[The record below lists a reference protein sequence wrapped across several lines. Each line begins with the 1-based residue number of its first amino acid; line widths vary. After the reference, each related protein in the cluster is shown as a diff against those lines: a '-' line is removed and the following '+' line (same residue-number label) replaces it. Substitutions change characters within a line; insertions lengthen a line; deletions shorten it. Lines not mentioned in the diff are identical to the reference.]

1 MHIKHILLGMSIVSA
16 SMSFLGIKAVDS
28 IQTIEVVNNSSKTMN
43 ITTNNTDS
51 TLHIHQIIP
60 SFTKSL
66 ALIHLTQIKSLQDM
80 LFEAILNN
88 SADEIRRSIQAG
100 ANVNLEKDGKRP
112 LFWAVFFQRVNAI
125 RCLIEN
131 GAV

>member
-51 TLHIHQIIP
+51 TLHIHQ
-60 SFTKSL
+60 T
-66 ALIHLTQIKSLQDM
+66 IHLLPNPWHFNTPYTDKISTRYV
-80 LFEAILNN
+80 I
-88 SADEIRRSIQAG
+88 
-100 ANVNLEKDGKRP
+100 
-112 LFWAVFFQRVNAI
+112 
-125 RCLIEN
+125 
-131 GAV
+131 